1 MLATS
6 NSLTLLLSPLCSYW
20 LRRPFPPLLLL
31 LLLPPPLY
39 CCCLCTAAAA
49 NPTGAGWCEPGH
61 FCGYESTTTEPSK
74 CLPLPKD
81 CGKAGQPCCPSNT
94 DSPHTSLEDKMGR
107 KPYCKD
113 GSTCF
118 YFAPVPGL
126 NNGDMYAGNKG
137 AAMGGWV
144 GGRVGGWVG
153 WDVVLRHWFGGRVG
167 GRAVVLQHWVSG

>member
-1 MLATS
+1 M
-6 NSLTLLLSPLCSYW
+6 PC
-20 LRRPFPPLLLL
+20 LRCR
-31 LLLPPPLY
+31 
-39 CCCLCTAAAA
+39 CCRCAACPCHRCTAAATA
-49 NPTGAGWCEPGH
+49 AAVTGAGWCEPGH
-61 FCGYESTTTEPSK
+61 FCGYESTTTEPSR

-137 AAMGGWV
+137 A
-144 GGRVGGWVG
+144 VGGWEGVG
-153 WDVVLRHWFGGRVG
+153 RPLHTVYSIT
-167 GRAVVLQHWVSG
+167 QHKKWRMLPLVCQSVPLNV